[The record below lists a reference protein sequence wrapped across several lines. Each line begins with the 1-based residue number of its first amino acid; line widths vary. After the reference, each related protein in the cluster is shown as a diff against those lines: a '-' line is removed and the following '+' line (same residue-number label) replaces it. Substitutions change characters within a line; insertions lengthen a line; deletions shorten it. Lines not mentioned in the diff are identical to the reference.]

1 MGVAFPHLF
10 SPLEV
15 RGVEIRNRIF
25 STGHDTNLTDRG
37 LPGEAMIAYHRA
49 RARGGAGLI
58 IVQVAAVHATGFYTE
73 TMLNATTDACIEPYR
88 RLAETVHRHGSKI
101 FGQVFHPGREL
112 LHSMDGSDSV
122 AYAPSAVPN
131 ERFQIMPRPMST
143 ALIRE
148 VVDGF
153 ADAASR
159 LVQAGLDGVEVV
171 ASHGYLPAQFLNPRV
186 NLRDDEYGG
195 SLENRLRFLFEVSAR
210 IREKIGSDPV
220 LGIRISGDDMDHVR
234 LEPEE
239 VVEACAALDGREAFD
254 YYNVIAGSSASIAGS
269 HHIVPPMWIENGYV
283 APFAALV
290 RERVGKP
297 VFVAGRINQPQI
309 AERVLETGQADMC
322 GMTRAMIADPEM
334 ANKASAGRTEDIRAC
349 IACNQACVG
358 HMMAG
363 FSISCIQHPETG
375 RELLYDDIAPAET
388 PKRVM
393 VVGGGPGGMKAAA
406 VAAARGHRVALYEQ
420 APRLGGQA
428 LLAQLLPERAEFGGI
443 VTNLERE
450 LQLAGVE
457 VHKRSEVTRDLVD
470 RESPDVVVLATGARP
485 RIPMLERAEEAH
497 VVDSWQVIRGEAN
510 VGSRVVVADWRG
522 DWIGVGVA
530 EKLALDGCQVR
541 LATNGHVAGQ
551 RLQQYL
557 RDHANGRLHTLG
569 VQVVPYAR
577 LFGVDDDTA
586 YFQHAVAGEPIVCE
600 GVDTVVLSMGH
611 ESVVEL
617 DLQLSDYA
625 GELHRVGDCLA
636 PRSAEEAVLEGL
648 RVGVEI

>member
-1 MGVAFPHLF
+1 M
-10 SPLEV
+10 
-15 RGVEIRNRIF
+15 
-25 STGHDTNLTDRG
+25 
-37 LPGEAMIAYHRA
+37 
-49 RARGGAGLI
+49 
-58 IVQVAAVHATGFYTE
+58 
-73 TMLNATTDACIEPYR
+73 
-88 RLAETVHRHGSKI
+88 
-101 FGQVFHPGREL
+101 
-112 LHSMDGSDSV
+112 
-122 AYAPSAVPN
+122 
-131 ERFQIMPRPMST
+131 
-143 ALIRE
+143 
-148 VVDGF
+148 
-153 ADAASR
+153 
-159 LVQAGLDGVEVV
+159 V

-210 IREKIGSDPV
+210 IREKIGADPV

-269 HHIVPPMWIENGYV
+269 HHIVVPPMWIENGYV
-283 APFAALV
+283 ATV
-290 RERVGKP
+290 RGAGP
-297 VFVAGRINQPQI
+297 TAGRQAGVRRGTHQPT
-309 AERVLETGQADMC
+309 ADRGGGCSRPVRADMC

-334 ANKASAGRTEDIRAC
+334 ANKASAGRSEDIRAC

-388 PKRVM
+388 PKRLM
-393 VVGGGPGGMKAAA
+393 VVGGGPGGMKVAA

-557 RDHANGRLHTLG
+557 RDHANGRLHSLG

-600 GVDTVVLSMGH
+600 GVDTVVLSMGARIGGRARPAA
-611 ESVVEL
+611 VGL
-617 DLQLSDYA
+617 RGRAPPGRGLS
-625 GELHRVGDCLA
+625 G
-636 PRSAEEAVLEGL
+636 AEERGGGGARRAASRRGDLRRWPLPPGL
-648 RVGVEI
+648 SSSVWLVPANIRTGRYRETTHE